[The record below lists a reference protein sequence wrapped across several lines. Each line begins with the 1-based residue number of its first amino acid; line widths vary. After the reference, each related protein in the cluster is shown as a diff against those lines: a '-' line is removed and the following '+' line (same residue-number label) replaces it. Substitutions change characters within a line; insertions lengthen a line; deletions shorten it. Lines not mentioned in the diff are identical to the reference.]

1 MLERVAYRDAKQ
13 IQSKNVYSGLYV
25 VFEVEVA
32 VMLVEELAVCVCGG
46 VRVWFVPRSVCVA
59 ILLNSPS

>member
-46 VRVWFVPRSVCVA
+46 VGCM
-59 ILLNSPS
+59 